1 MLFII
6 SAVLPV
12 SAFEVTDKTL
22 ILWLTG
28 DFKDLDDLTIEL
40 PVSIAT
46 DTNNLVLNSM
56 KNYQFTFQVV
66 PMPRIDIL
74 LKSTESM
81 CVGNRIKTAE
91 RLETSVFSLPLNIY
105 PGIRLYF
112 LKSRDDIPKS
122 LLNKQSELLSLTSL
136 FQEFPE
142 RILGKTK
149 GRSFDSFLDSEI
161 DELSPRNLLL
171 LSGSGNAYAINY
183 MLFKKRVDYVIEFPI
198 EINGAINSYSQK
210 VDIHSLP
217 IANSPKL
224 IAGRIACT
232 DTEVGRKF
240 IAEVNKVLIN
250 LYQTPEFY
258 QAHARY
264 INENDL
270 PDFKRS
276 FSQYFTSIVNQYHER
291 K

>member
-12 SAFEVTDKTL
+12 SAFELTDKTP
-22 ILWLTG
+22 ILWLTH
-28 DFKDLDDLTIEL
+28 DINYLDDLTIDL

-66 PMPRIDIL
+66 PMPRIDNL
-74 LKSTESM
+74 LKSSESM

-112 LKSRDDIPKS
+112 LKADDDIPKS

-136 FQEFPE
+136 FQKFPE

-149 GRSFDSFLDSEI
+149 GRSFGKFLDSEI
-161 DELSPRNLLL
+161 DNLSPKNLLL
-171 LSGSGNAYAINY
+171 RSGSGDIFAINI

-198 EINGAINSYSQK
+198 EINDSINGYNQK
-210 VDIHSLP
+210 VDIHSLA
-217 IANSPKL
+217 IANSPKF

-232 DTEVGRKF
+232 DTDVGRAF
-240 IAEVNKVLIN
+240 IVEVNKVLIN

-276 FSQYFTSIVNQYHER
+276 FTQYFTSIVNQYNER